1 MSFKIKIESDA
12 KLDIQQAIN
21 WYNKQQIGLGKKF
34 YSVLMK
40 HIEGLKKNPHYEI
53 RYDSVICL
61 PLKKFPFMIH
71 FTVDKTEKIVSVRSV
86 FHTSLNPEKWEQHT
100 SIK

>member
-1 MSFKIKIESDA
+1 MSFKIKIETDA
-12 KLDIQQAIN
+12 KLDIQQAIS
-21 WYNKQQIGLGKKF
+21 WYNKQQKGLGKKF

-53 RYDSVICL
+53 RYDNVNCL
-61 PLKKFPFMIH
+61 PVKKFPFMIH

-86 FHTSLNPEKWEQHT
+86 FHTSIDPENWE
-100 SIK
+100 KR